1 MFDLQR
7 FRIQAIY
14 RFILWAKKSK
24 SIRADYDF
32 SENKQSEGRS
42 VKWTKWVIQP
52 LSQTA
57 DPKSLLSTALPR
69 CTDLLGYLC
78 QVFI

>member
-1 MFDLQR
+1 MFDLPR

-32 SENKQSEGRS
+32 SENNQHRRMAK
-42 VKWTKWVIQP
+42 
-52 LSQTA
+52 
-57 DPKSLLSTALPR
+57 
-69 CTDLLGYLC
+69 C
-78 QVFI
+78 QVNELSYSAP